1 MNHRLFSL
9 LLFCLLAGASLH
21 AQMTAHAISGRVE
34 QAAAGERVH
43 IARFDPVTQDRED
56 LASTPID
63 TANGNRYQLY
73 FPFAEPDLFELRLP
87 GRQTVLLAIDTGQTH
102 IELNAEGKRGGWVE
116 IQGSPD
122 SELLQQ
128 YEAFRKESYERLVRP
143 TYDAMKAAGEAG
155 NRSEEIAA
163 VAAYA
168 EASEA
173 HRRELL
179 EWTEKHIGTSIA
191 LYGTMLRWT
200 GDSEIPRLEKLV
212 SAFAEARPDLNMTHA
227 MQAKL
232 ERFKKVALGAPA
244 PALTLPDTSGQE
256 HKLHELRGTVTLLD
270 FWASWCSPC
279 LRQIPDLKEAYAKWH
294 ERGFE
299 IIGISV
305 DSKAERWKAA
315 IRKYEMNWPQ
325 LSDVK
330 GWASRAAAEYNV
342 TFIPFNFLLDAEGR
356 ILAKNLHSGALDAKL
371 AELLGGE

>member
-1 MNHRLFSL
+1 
-9 LLFCLLAGASLH
+9 
-21 AQMTAHAISGRVE
+21 
-34 QAAAGERVH
+34 
-43 IARFDPVTQDRED
+43 
-56 LASTPID
+56 
-63 TANGNRYQLY
+63 
-73 FPFAEPDLFELRLP
+73 
-87 GRQTVLLAIDTGQTH
+87 
-102 IELNAEGKRGGWVE
+102 
-116 IQGSPD
+116 
-122 SELLQQ
+122 
-128 YEAFRKESYERLVRP
+128 
-143 TYDAMKAAGEAG
+143 
-155 NRSEEIAA
+155 
-163 VAAYA
+163 
-168 EASEA
+168 
-173 HRRELL
+173 
-179 EWTEKHIGTSIA
+179 
-191 LYGTMLRWT
+191 
-200 GDSEIPRLEKLV
+200 
-212 SAFAEARPDLNMTHA
+212 MTHA